1 MCSDKDLANIAQ
13 YLVSWEQEY
22 IFLDVTEPE
31 AAAIRANHPGDYET
45 QKIQILKKWKKKK
58 GEFRGTFKALSEV
71 FAERGNHDMVGVIK
85 REASKVYKGQ

>member
-1 MCSDKDLANIAQ
+1 MKHKR
-13 YLVSWEQEY
+13 Y
-22 IFLDVTEPE
+22 
-31 AAAIRANHPGDYET
+31 
-45 QKIQILKKWKKKK
+45 KILKKWKKKK

>member
-13 YLVSWEQEY
+13 HLVSWEQEY

-45 QKIQILKKWKKKK
+45 QKIQNF
-58 GEFRGTFKALSEV
+58 EEV
-71 FAERGNHDMVGVIK
+71 EEKERRI
-85 REASKVYKGQ
+85 